1 MTDLNHTD
9 DELFTQAME
18 LVIALH
24 RAPVDAGVRQDV
36 HLAAQR
42 WRGDDSRRARIFA
55 EAERVWRLSGEL
67 APTTAAGW
75 PMRGFK
81 TGSRR
86 RAVATILA
94 LAAAALLAFV
104 APGGLHA
111 LRGDVVTAAA
121 EIRILDL
128 ADGSRATLAPETIL
142 RVAYTPERRDV
153 ILDSGSAF
161 FEVAPDAARP
171 FTVRA
176 GDLTAR
182 AVGTAYEVE
191 RVAARRTVAV
201 AEGIVAVRHDGAREG
216 GERLGAGDW
225 LRWTEKGTEPGERGH
240 RAAENIAPWRDH
252 LIVLNRRS
260 IREAA
265 AEIGRWYGGSIV
277 VWDDGIGDKLVSG
290 VFDVSDP
297 QAALRALVEP
307 HGGRTRAV
315 GSWLLMVTAGS

>member
-1 MTDLNHTD
+1 
-9 DELFTQAME
+9 
-18 LVIALH
+18 
-24 RAPVDAGVRQDV
+24 
-36 HLAAQR
+36 
-42 WRGDDSRRARIFA
+42 
-55 EAERVWRLSGEL
+55 
-67 APTTAAGW
+67 
-75 PMRGFK
+75 
-81 TGSRR
+81 
-86 RAVATILA
+86 
-94 LAAAALLAFV
+94 LAFV
-104 APGGLHA
+104 APDGLHV
-111 LRGDVVTAAA
+111 LRGDEVTGAA

-128 ADGSRATLAPETIL
+128 ADGSRVTLAPDSVV

-153 ILDSGSAF
+153 VLESGSAF
-161 FEVAPDAARP
+161 FEVTPDAARP

-201 AEGIVAVRHDGAREG
+201 AEGIVAVGHDGARED

-225 LRWTEKGTEPGERGH
+225 LRWTEDDPAPGERGH

-265 AEIGRWYGGSIV
+265 AEIGRWYDGRIV